1 MNNLIDEIGEIHE
14 QMSINKLYVIENDA
28 ILLTFFKSCHDIQ
41 SILIRFDIL
50 FRKFPNKFSV
60 YFLKS
65 ALESSTSL
73 SLQNFVVSI
82 WNPLYNKC
90 ELLINSLKDKSIE
103 LVEVRKI
110 YEKYINHG
118 ENVVEQL
125 YLLHSALELCE
136 ERNPSS
142 MPPAWIK
149 DTVDHMNNYLS
160 LCKQSSAARLILEL
174 RDRLNLTGDFTVVED
189 VVKQIASSTQGQS
202 LSAIHN
208 TMVAAVSFFGELLS
222 NPRKCDCIEAY
233 LECYNIIQW
242 IHNETKGKY

>member
-1 MNNLIDEIGEIHE
+1 
-14 QMSINKLYVIENDA
+14 MSINKLCIIEKDI
-28 ILLTFFKSCHDIQ
+28 ILPIFFQSCHDIQ

-50 FRKFPNKFSV
+50 FRKFPNKFSFF
-60 YFLKS
+60 FLKS
-65 ALESSTSL
+65 ALENSTSL
-73 SLQNFVVSI
+73 SLQNFVVLI
-82 WNPLYNKC
+82 WNPVYSEC
-90 ELLINSLKDKSIE
+90 ELLINSLKDKSIKLE
-103 LVEVRKI
+103 EVRKI
-110 YEKYINHG
+110 YEKYINHN
-118 ENVVEQL
+118 ENVTEQL

-160 LCKQSSAARLILEL
+160 LCKQSSAVRLILEL

-189 VVKQIASSTQGQS
+189 VVNQIASSTRGQS
-202 LSAIHN
+202 LSAIHY

-222 NPRKCDCIEAY
+222 DPRKCNCIEAY
-233 LECYNIIQW
+233 LECYSIIQW